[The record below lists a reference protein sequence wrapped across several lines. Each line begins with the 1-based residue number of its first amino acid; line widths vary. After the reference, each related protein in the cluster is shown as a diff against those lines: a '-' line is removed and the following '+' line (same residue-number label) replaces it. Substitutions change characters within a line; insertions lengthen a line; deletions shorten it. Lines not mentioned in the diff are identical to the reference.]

1 MKGRK
6 EEGDLRAAR
15 DTITSRDRNNR
26 GIFFDLQSILVTCTT
41 FEPPSILIESSQKRV
56 ESRLVLSIWFLF
68 RV

>member
-26 GIFFDLQSILVTCTT
+26 GIFFDL
-41 FEPPSILIESSQKRV
+41 
-56 ESRLVLSIWFLF
+56 
-68 RV
+68 